1 MQNFLLESL
10 WLTARQPHQSSTFSL
25 TVIVAVGSLISR
37 VALPLDAI

>member
-10 WLTARQPHQSSTFSL
+10 WLTARQPHQSSTFSP
-25 TVIVAVGSLISR
+25 TVIVTVGSLISR